1 MPEIKVVKIGG
12 KVAEDENSLNAFLQ
26 EFVHLKGHK
35 VLVHGGGVIATRIA
49 EKLGIETV
57 MIDGRRVTDKPM
69 LDVATMVYAG
79 LINKKLVAKLQAL
92 GLNAIGLT
100 GADLNLIHS
109 VKRNPVPF
117 DFGFVGDIDSVR
129 GSWLK
134 VFTEQGIVPVL
145 APLTHD
151 GQGNL
156 LNTNADSIA
165 SFVASAI
172 AVKGKVDL
180 ILCFDMPGVMNGDK
194 MIREI
199 NPQKYQEL
207 KASGVIKD
215 GMIPK
220 LDLGF
225 KALSEGVRR
234 VIIKDYAALNDQGKG
249 TILVN
254 G

>member
-1 MPEIKVVKIGG
+1 MPEIKVIKIGG
-12 KVAEDENSLNAFLQ
+12 KVAEDEASLKAFLE

-35 VLVHGGGVIATRIA
+35 VLVHGGGVIATRMA
-49 EKLGIETV
+49 EKLGIETT
-57 MIDGRRVTDKPM
+57 MIEGRRVTDKPM

-79 LINKKLVAKLQAL
+79 LVNKTLVAKLQAL

-100 GADLNLIHS
+100 GADLNIIHS
-109 VKRNPVPF
+109 NKRNPVPI
-117 DFGFVGDIDSVR
+117 DFGFVGDIDSVH

-151 GQGNL
+151 GKGNL

-180 ILCFDMPGVMNGDK
+180 ILCFDMPGVMNGDEV
-194 MIREI
+194 ISEI
-199 NPQKYQEL
+199 NPSKYQEL
-207 KASGVIKD
+207 KESGVIKD

-225 KALSEGVRR
+225 KALSEGVRKV
-234 VIIKDYAALNDQGKG
+234 VITNFVSLNDESKG
-249 TILVN
+249 TILVH